1 LAQKPLCT
9 LSAES
14 AQQREVGMNKN
25 REGLSLI
32 AVIAVLVFFAVPSD
46 CTALPVD
53 LGSAGPGHWT
63 VLEIGPGTVTSQS
76 QSVSPK
82 KHKRQGASSTAQGGV
97 SGNVGIGQNGRLTT
111 GGSQFNGD
119 LYLGDNSSAQFSG
132 TYMNNR
138 PVSGKVH
145 LGKGAT
151 VSSSYLFTSI
161 SDGPQRMLDQARI
174 DAAAASAAAGR
185 LSPTSS
191 LDQISL
197 KKKTLTLDAGVY
209 NLTNLQLKRSTLT
222 LSGSGSFVFNISS
235 SFALKSAQV
244 LLAAGAT
251 EANVLFN
258 YTGTSDVSLGGRRG
272 GSVLHGILLALNS
285 RVNLAPGLVVGEII
299 SGGDISI
306 SAGAIIQNIAPRVV
320 AVPEA
325 TSTFILS
332 LIALS
337 GLAVF
342 RWFATHR
349 PDRRMEPSR

>member
-1 LAQKPLCT
+1 
-9 LSAES
+9 
-14 AQQREVGMNKN
+14 MIKN
-25 REGLSLI
+25 REGLILI
-32 AVIAVLVFFAVPSD
+32 AGITVSVFFAAPSN

-53 LGSAGPGHWT
+53 LGMAGPGHWS
-63 VLEIGPGTVTSQS
+63 VLEIGPGTVTTQS
-76 QSVSPK
+76 QSVSAKKQK
-82 KHKRQGASSTAQGGV
+82 KHGASSTAQGGV

-111 GGSQFNGD
+111 GGSQFDGD
-119 LYLGDNSSAQFSG
+119 LYLGDNASAQFSG

-145 LGKGAT
+145 LGKGAS
-151 VSSSYLFTSI
+151 VSSSYSFTSV
-161 SDGPQRMLDQARI
+161 SDGPQPMLDQARI
-174 DAAAASAAAGR
+174 DAAAASVAAGK
-185 LSPTSS
+185 LAPTSS
-191 LDQISL
+191 LNQISL

-209 NLTNLQLKRSTLT
+209 NLTSLQLKRSTLT

-235 SFALKSAQV
+235 SFALKSARV

-258 YTGTSDVSLGGRRG
+258 YTGTSDVSLSGRRG

-285 RVNLAPGLVVGEII
+285 RVNLSPGLVVGEII
-299 SGGDISI
+299 SGSNISI
-306 SAGAIIQNIAPRVV
+306 GPGTIIQNITPSVV
-320 AVPEA
+320 TVPEG

-337 GLAVF
+337 GLALF

-349 PDRRMEPSR
+349 PNRRTEPSR

>member
-1 LAQKPLCT
+1 
-9 LSAES
+9 
-14 AQQREVGMNKN
+14 MIKN

-32 AVIAVLVFFAVPSD
+32 AVITVLVFFAVPSN

-53 LGSAGPGHWT
+53 LGTAGPGHWT

-76 QSVSPK
+76 QSVSAK
-82 KHKRQGASSTAQGGV
+82 KQRRHHSASSSTAQGGI

-119 LYLGDNSSAQFSG
+119 LYLGDNASAQFSG

-151 VSSSYLFTSI
+151 VSSNYSFTSV
-161 SDGPQRMLDQARI
+161 SDGSQPMLNQARI

-191 LDQISL
+191 LNQISL

-235 SFALKSAQV
+235 SFALKSAQI

-258 YTGTSDVSLGGRRG
+258 YTGTSDVSLGGRRT

-285 RVNLAPGLVVGEII
+285 RVNLSPGLVVGEII

-306 SAGAIIQNIAPRVV
+306 SPGTIIQNIAPTVV

-342 RWFATHR
+342 RWFATRR
-349 PDRRMEPSR
+349 PNRRTEPSR